1 MFKNL
6 GDVIMNEY
14 VVYCLSDGKKVKID
28 TAYKYLD
35 AAVLN
40 AEALAKEVGTFIP
53 DAVTI
58 NTLTEDGTGN
68 IVING
73 SKHRNAIIG
82 IAPVRYTEMDMLV

>member
-6 GDVIMNEY
+6 GDVKMNEY
-14 VVYCLSDGKKVKID
+14 VVYCLTDGKKVKINS
-28 TAYKYLD
+28 AYKYLD
-35 AAVLN
+35 TAIFN
-40 AEALAKEVGTFIP
+40 AETLAKEVGTFIP

-58 NTLTEDGTGN
+58 NTLAKDGTGN

-82 IAPVRYTEMDMLV
+82 IAPVRYTEMDVLA